1 MRDAETDTIEYACE
15 VAEVEG
21 RDILYVCKNGKNF
34 QLDTLYDQDAMMDLW
49 YQSLPDMGYQN
60 KILFCGFGN
69 GMYIRKLLAEV
80 DESVRILVYEPSAII
95 YEKSME
101 VYDHSEILQDGRVE
115 IVVEGVSDITFE
127 DRLYEFLT
135 YHDIKNCIIQAYPNY
150 DRIVSE
156 QVKYFD
162 EQVQLAIMKIRATQN
177 VLARYGMKDAKNSLC
192 NRIPLMRSKSMIS
205 LQKELP
211 LDVPA
216 IIISSGPS
224 LNKNIEEL
232 KRAKGRAFL
241 VAVDSAVPALMKH
254 DVIPDIIVTVD
265 SNKNTK
271 HIDDPR
277 AVEVAMIC
285 CLESQCALVAPQKG
299 AVFFMNDQNPY
310 IAEFNRRNHVFLPN
324 FSTGGS
330 VANSA
335 CAVLT
340 AFGFKNIVFVGQ
352 DLAYTDNLAYA
363 AGTVGSQRAFRI
375 EDQEEKYVD
384 GYYGGKVR
392 SSSEFILYL
401 DWFVEEIAQHPEI
414 SFYNATEGGAL
425 IRGAQNISLRE
436 VIGQLCLKDF
446 NIDEI
451 VDRTQP
457 LYDDEQKK
465 QLEEYMKQLPER
477 LEKDKQDATR
487 AIRDYEKIC
496 QILLQK
502 NSYGQIRKLLDSAS
516 VITKRLETAPE
527 MYYVFCYGQQ
537 RLQDLSEGLNDQT
550 EDVRKDILNTAQRG
564 KDYLEAIRET
574 VDELADFMK
583 MIAI

>member
-1 MRDAETDTIEYACE
+1 
-15 VAEVEG
+15 
-21 RDILYVCKNGKNF
+21 
-34 QLDTLYDQDAMMDLW
+34 
-49 YQSLPDMGYQN
+49 
-60 KILFCGFGN
+60 
-69 GMYIRKLLAEV
+69 
-80 DESVRILVYEPSAII
+80 
-95 YEKSME
+95 
-101 VYDHSEILQDGRVE
+101 
-115 IVVEGVSDITFE
+115 
-127 DRLYEFLT
+127 
-135 YHDIKNCIIQAYPNY
+135 
-150 DRIVSE
+150 
-156 QVKYFD
+156 
-162 EQVQLAIMKIRATQN
+162 
-177 VLARYGMKDAKNSLC
+177 
-192 NRIPLMRSKSMIS
+192 MRSKSMIS